1 MCSNLTFSDKE
12 KSMLVLSRKL
22 NQDITLTTSSGDV
35 IVVRIVETRNGAV
48 RLGFIAERSVVISR
62 NELIDVPGSRDSRS
76 S

>member
-1 MCSNLTFSDKE
+1 
-12 KSMLVLSRKL
+12 MLVLTRKL
-22 NQDITLTTSSGDV
+22 NQDITLTTSSGDK